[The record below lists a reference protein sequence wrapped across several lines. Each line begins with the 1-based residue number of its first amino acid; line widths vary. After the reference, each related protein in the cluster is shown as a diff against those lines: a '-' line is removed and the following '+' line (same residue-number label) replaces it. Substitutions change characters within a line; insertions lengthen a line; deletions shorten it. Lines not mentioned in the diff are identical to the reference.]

1 MENVMISQVINEQGR
16 YRAYE
21 RAENEY
27 LLRLQ
32 TKAEGVGS
40 IQYGD
45 DTSHGSGGGDRMERA
60 TIELA
65 EARTEIAKKR
75 QPRFNKTANVCDC
88 IYDCLD
94 AEPARVMVMFIV
106 DGLTY
111 REIAD
116 KIGRSVGW
124 VSETVKKSKQLL
136 KWGL

>member
-1 MENVMISQVINEQGR
+1 MIEKIIDEQSK
-16 YRAYE
+16 YHALE
-21 RAENEY
+21 RSEDDY
-27 LLRLQ
+27 ILRLQ

-45 DTSHGSGGGDRMERA
+45 DTSHGTGGGDKMERA

-65 EARTEIAKKR
+65 EAKSKVAKR
-75 QPRFNKTANVCDC
+75 RRPRFTKTADVCC
-88 IYDCLD
+88 YLYRHLE

-116 KIGRSVGW
+116 KTGRSVGW